1 MFEQTI
7 SDIISGKITMQQALL
22 SAASN
27 TKSSEEH
34 ILWHK
39 YADKNVFIRTVT
51 HHYTGKLTHLSDGFV
66 VLSNAAWIA
75 DDGRFNECLA
85 KGTPNEVEPYP
96 AEACVAI
103 GAIVDI
109 CHWGHELPRTVK

>member
-27 TKSSEEH
+27 TKSSDAH

-39 YADKNVFIRTVT
+39 YADKNVFVRTVT
-51 HHYTGKLTHLSDGFV
+51 HHYTGKLTHLSDGFM